1 MQITNYAFDE
11 RIDGIFCPRRISLPT
26 PATLHGCKF
35 LVQLGIVWH
44 VCPAH
49 FWLFNFRFD
58 INGFK
63 RLCGMT
69 LLIMCIKEG

>member
-1 MQITNYAFDE
+1 MCLTKELMAFFAPAE
-11 RIDGIFCPRRISLPT
+11 SLPT
-26 PATLHGCKF
+26 PATLHGFKF